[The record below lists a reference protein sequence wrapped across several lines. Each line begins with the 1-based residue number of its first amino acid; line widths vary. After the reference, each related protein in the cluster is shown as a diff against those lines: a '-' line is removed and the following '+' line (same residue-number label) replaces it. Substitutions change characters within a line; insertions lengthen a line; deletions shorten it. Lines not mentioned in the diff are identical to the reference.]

1 VDEGRCPMQGHS
13 LGCHRVSRDL
23 EFTSFAKGCNVP
35 CNVLLNDVKC
45 KVEKWKSMTFLVM
58 SVMSFLGGT
67 CRRCWDDPRQPA
79 WPPEVG
85 DYGHWDAA
93 GNSYEIY
100 IYNM

>member
-1 VDEGRCPMQGHS
+1 MDEGRCPMQGHS

-58 SVMSFLGGT
+58 SVMSFWGGHVVDVGMIQGNPLGLQRSETMDTGT
-67 CRRCWDDPRQPA
+67 LQA
-79 WPPEVG
+79 I
-85 DYGHWDAA
+85 H
-93 GNSYEIY
+93 
-100 IYNM
+100 M